1 MKYLLMKLNFNHIN
15 LKSVTKTDHEFLYW
29 ILGQRN
35 TETNISHGKMP
46 TFKKHEKF
54 VASKPYKKWYV
65 IKFLDERIGS
75 IYLSYQNEIGLFF
88 KKEYSKTM
96 IANYVL
102 KFFMKKNPQQRYFV
116 NINPRNKKSIKF
128 FTKNGFKIL
137 QHTYKLEID

>member
-1 MKYLLMKLNFNHIN
+1 MKLNFNHIN

-35 TETNISHGKMP
+35 PETNISHGKMP

-88 KKEYSKTM
+88 KK
-96 IANYVL
+96 
-102 KFFMKKNPQQRYFV
+102 
-116 NINPRNKKSIKF
+116 
-128 FTKNGFKIL
+128 
-137 QHTYKLEID
+137 D

>member
-1 MKYLLMKLNFNHIN
+1 
-15 LKSVTKTDHEFLYW
+15 
-29 ILGQRN
+29 
-35 TETNISHGKMP
+35 MP
-46 TFKKHEKF
+46 TFRKHEKF
-54 VASKPYKKWYV
+54 VASKPYKKWYI

-102 KFFMKKNPQQRYFV
+102 KIFIKKNPQQQYFV

-137 QHTYKLEID
+137 QHTYKLAID